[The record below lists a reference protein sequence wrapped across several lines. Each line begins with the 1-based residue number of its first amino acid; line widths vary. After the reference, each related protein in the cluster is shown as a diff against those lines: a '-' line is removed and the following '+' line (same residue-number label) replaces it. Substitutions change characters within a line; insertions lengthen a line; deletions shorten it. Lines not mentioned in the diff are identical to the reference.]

1 MRNRLV
7 PHAEW
12 FTFFRDFTER
22 RAGHPVILRVM
33 NPKLGSQVEA
43 HDLPLM
49 GLVAGATGRGPISI
63 HVGDSTTGNI
73 EHEVPDPVSV
83 WVEVSPEGEEAAIEI
98 ESEDGTKTILE
109 FETVSAQ
116 ARVAAPPSP
125 G

>member
-22 RAGHPVILRVM
+22 RAGDSVIVRVI
-33 NPKLGSQVEA
+33 NPSLGSQVEA
-43 HDLPLM
+43 RDLPLM

-83 WVEVSPEGEEAAIEI
+83 WVEMSSEGEEAAVEI

-109 FETVSAQ
+109 FETVSREAQ
-116 ARVAAPPSP
+116 VTAPPSP